1 MLSQR
6 FLTRRL
12 PQVAVRYNAPRA
24 FFSQGRTLAAAELD
38 DPLQNG
44 NYQNPPRVK
53 RAFRDPH
60 GDWWDKQER
69 RNFGEPVHE
78 ENEILGVF
86 SPEQYTHVTSRKG
99 FFHLGVFV
107 ATFLGFCGLV
117 SFYYPDKP
125 SVPRTYPEGLEKEL
139 GGPHAVKCEFFLF
152 QVQKQKRL
160 PPATT
165 QHNTPFLLSTRR
177 HFPTNSPSYLSR
189 LLNFV
194 ALESTE
200 NILRFIS
207 VQLEL
212 AGASD
217 QSRGINRRI
226 NSIQN
231 DSRHTRTLSGSR
243 RRPVSPTAAYTY
255 ALRVAYL
262 SYLLQPRSRRVQNV
276 PAPHQRPKR
285 SSTSFHDL
293 MSDFSL
299 VRDSKSTRFPHG
311 FITELEKR
319 LTGVLT
325 KKEKRKE
332 YQDPLV
338 VRTFAAFLNTLKE
351 QSFKKRM
358 EKDRRAEDLVLI
370 FYSNA
375 TKELSKAKDPDDDHW
390 KFMVDRHVALF
401 VRLISHILKDNDWAK
416 ERPELANRL
425 STLENKLLSQDQ
437 DLVQSS
443 GPSTVEVVVPLS
455 YEVRDMPLVQHVA
468 RVFNISTAQ
477 VQSDIDKH
485 REVWTAQ
492 AALKDLKTYQTHLSL
507 NNRKTMSKEDFQN
520 EDAYESWRK
529 SEGPDLSQMMLA
541 IVQANPELAKST
553 PGGALP
559 KFNANAGDNNDAAP
573 GDLYIL
579 AQTLSH
585 DLKDR
590 EIEATQFASEPP
602 SMKLLSKQSAEFLN
616 EVCLRWRIP
625 HFSRLVLFLEVVR
638 SKFVDNEIDLDTL
651 DSAFTY
657 IKETPSS
664 EKKRSSFVATVLFD
678 RHRWTVHD
686 LLSMQQLLS
695 SLHEALLR
703 ELYDVMMDCY
713 EGKPRPIGPVMYVL
727 ENHIQLDPSYTE
739 DLEDVDRFRCYVQ
752 NGLAQKATEKYQD
765 LLGQYVPMD
774 QDTWEID
781 HIIQLCEAI
790 TKLAQKIRKRYRN
803 NPEIMGAPF
812 PFRVEDLLE
821 EFVWRWIR
829 MTEEKIAEWV
839 EQAVRQDV
847 FAVRADDSTDLMI
860 PEDHRHS
867 VSVIDIFR
875 SFNQVVEQMIQLGWD
890 DDFQYAKFM
899 TALSKSISNGLAKY
913 CESLEQMFARE
924 MDRLSPDQ
932 EAALNQTAQEKLM
945 QIAKEAWAS
954 KEKIEPFQFFPESL
968 VKLNNVE
975 YALTQ
980 LDKLEREINVDGC
993 ADVIAKHAP
1002 PQMQKMRRS
1011 TTYVFT
1017 IKVVEAEDLKAC
1029 DMNGGSDP
1037 YVVLTDEYQKRI
1049 AKTRII
1055 YNNLNPR
1062 WDDSVD
1068 ITTQGPL
1075 NIIATIW
1082 DWDAV
1087 GDHDYVGRTSIKL
1100 DPLHFSDFL
1109 PKEYWLDLDTQGRL
1123 LLRVSMEGE
1132 RDDIQFYFGKAFRT
1146 LKRTER
1152 DMTRKI
1158 TEKPLFV
1165 TSNPEI
1171 LLSRGLSISSV
1182 SNFLSRNKA
1191 QATATGPSNADVENA
1206 LTPLFDYFNDNFAI
1220 MNKTLTSEAMKMVM
1234 ARLWKEVLS
1243 TIECLLVPPLSDK
1256 PSHQKPLTMQ
1266 EVDIVSRWLVLLLNF
1281 FHAIDEET
1289 GEANGV
1295 SIDILK
1301 SPNNHISQQ
1310 ANRNRAS
1317 APAHLGSGG
1326 SGGFLGV
1333 PGARRAKSIMLSRN
1347 LGTMKKMKEEKWRE
1361 AQAEPNDDMILRIL
1375 RMRPEA
1381 AGYLRDRSRQ
1391 KERLAAAA
1399 AADAIVK
1406 QSLMAGG
1413 GRMTGTLGRR

>member
-1 MLSQR
+1 M
-6 FLTRRL
+6 
-12 PQVAVRYNAPRA
+12 
-24 FFSQGRTLAAAELD
+24 
-38 DPLQNG
+38 
-44 NYQNPPRVK
+44 
-53 RAFRDPH
+53 
-60 GDWWDKQER
+60 
-69 RNFGEPVHE
+69 
-78 ENEILGVF
+78 
-86 SPEQYTHVTSRKG
+86 
-99 FFHLGVFV
+99 
-107 ATFLGFCGLV
+107 
-117 SFYYPDKP
+117 
-125 SVPRTYPEGLEKEL
+125 
-139 GGPHAVKCEFFLF
+139 
-152 QVQKQKRL
+152 
-160 PPATT
+160 
-165 QHNTPFLLSTRR
+165 ST
-177 HFPTNSPSYLSR
+177 
-189 LLNFV
+189 
-194 ALESTE
+194 AST
-200 NILRFIS
+200 
-207 VQLEL
+207 
-212 AGASD
+212 

-226 NSIQN
+226 NSLQN
-231 DSRHTRTLSGSR
+231 ESRHSRTPSGSR
-243 RRPVSPTAAYTY
+243 RRPVNPTTSYTY

-262 SYLLQPRSRRVQNV
+262 AYLLHPRSRRVHNA
-276 PAPHQRPKR
+276 PAPQQRPKR
-285 SSTSFHDL
+285 ASTSFHDL

-311 FITELEKR
+311 FISELEKR

-375 TKELSKAKDPDDDHW
+375 TKELSKGKDPDDDSW
-390 KFMVDRHVALF
+390 RLMVDRHVALF
-401 VRLISHILKDNDWAK
+401 VRLFALILKSNDWAK
-416 ERPELANRL
+416 ERPELSNRL
-425 STLENKLLSQDQ
+425 SVLENKLLSQDQ
-437 DLVQSS
+437 DLME
-443 GPSTVEVVVPLS
+443 GNGTSTVETTASLS
-455 YEVRDMPLVQHVA
+455 YDVKDMPLVQHVA
-468 RVFNISTAQ
+468 RIYGMSTAQ
-477 VQSDIDKH
+477 VQSDIDSH
-485 REVWTAQ
+485 RGTWTAR
-492 AALKDLKTYQTHLSL
+492 AALQDLKAYQTHLSL
-507 NNRKTMSKEDFQN
+507 NTRKTLSTEDFDN
-520 EDAYESWRK
+520 EEAYEHWK
-529 SEGPDLSQMMLA
+529 KGEGPDLSQMMLA
-541 IVQANPELAKST
+541 IVQSNPELAKSA

-559 KFNANAGDNNDAAP
+559 QFNAGPSDGALGELTRTNSDRPTSYIIDQPVDLSSLSFGDDNNSDESDTYTFIP
-573 GDLYIL
+573 PEPRTVYSHIL
-579 AQTLSH
+579 AQALTH

-590 EIEATQFASEPP
+590 EMEATQATSEIP
-602 SMKLLSKQSAEFLN
+602 SMKLLSKQSSELLN

-625 HFSRLVLFLEVVR
+625 NFSRIVLFLDVVR
-638 SKFVDNEIDLDTL
+638 TKFVDNEVDLDTL
-651 DSAFTY
+651 DAAFTFV
-657 IKETPSS
+657 KEAPSA
-664 EKKRSSFVATVLFD
+664 EKKRSSFVASVLYD
-678 RHRWTVHD
+678 RQKWTVHD
-686 LLSMQQLLS
+686 LLLMQQILS

-713 EGKPRPIGPVMYVL
+713 EAKPRPIGPVMYVL
-727 ENHIQLDPSYTE
+727 ENHIQIDPDYSE
-739 DLEDVDRFRCYVQ
+739 DSSDIERFRAYVQ
-752 NGLAQKATEKYQD
+752 DGLAQKAAEKYQE
-765 LLGQYVPMD
+765 LLGQEVPVEPES
-774 QDTWEID
+774 WELD
-781 HIIQLCEAI
+781 HVIQLCDVI
-790 TKLAQKIRKRYRN
+790 SKLAQKIRKRYRN
-803 NPEIMGAPF
+803 NPEIMGVSPHRTLVSNVFPIFAEDVHEMVVRIIEREQATGQELAIEDGFDLYKKLATVRRLFVEALPDQPF
-812 PFRVEDLLE
+812 PFSVEELME
-821 EFVWRWIR
+821 GFVWRWIR
-829 MTEEKIAEWV
+829 LTDQKIMDWV
-839 EQAVRQDV
+839 EHAIRQDA
-847 FAVRADDSTDLMI
+847 FNVRADDVGDMV
-860 PEDHRHS
+860 PEDYRHS

-875 SFNQVVEQMIQLGWD
+875 SFNQVVEQMIQLEWD

-899 TALSKSISNGLAKY
+899 TALSKSIGKGVARY
-913 CESLEQMFARE
+913 CESLEQMFAKE

-932 EAALNQTAQEKLM
+932 EAAMNQTAQEKIM
-945 QIAKEAWAS
+945 QMAKEAWNS
-954 KEKIEPFQFFPESL
+954 KEKIEPFQFFPQSL

-975 YALTQ
+975 YALAQ

-993 ADVIAKHAP
+993 AEVIAQHSP
-1002 PQMQKMRRS
+1002 PQLQKVRRS

-1017 IKVVEAEDLKAC
+1017 IKIVEAEDLKAC

-1037 YVVLTDEYQKRI
+1037 YVVLADEYQKRI

-1062 WDDSVD
+1062 WDDTVD

-1100 DPLHFSDFL
+1100 DPVHFSDFL
-1109 PKEYWLDLDTQGRL
+1109 PREYWLDLDTQGRL

-1158 TEKPLFV
+1158 TEKLSAYISHCLSRR
-1165 TSNPEI
+1165 TLKS
-1171 LLSRGLSISSV
+1171 LLSRGLTMASV
-1182 SNFLSRNKA
+1182 SNFLNRNRA
-1191 QATATGPSNADVENA
+1191 QSTATMPTSAEVENA

-1243 TIECLLVPPLSDK
+1243 TIESLLVPPLSDK

-1281 FHAIDEET
+1281 FHAVDDET

-1295 SIDILK
+1295 SMDILK
-1301 SPNNHISQQ
+1301 SPKYHEIQSLNFFYFEPTENLIRTSERMASATISRQQ
-1310 ANRNRAS
+1310 ANKNRAS
-1317 APAHLGSGG
+1317 APPHLGAAG
-1326 SGGFLGV
+1326 SGSVLGV
-1333 PGARRAKSIMLSRN
+1333 PAARRAKSIMLSRN
-1347 LGTMKKMKEEKWRE
+1347 LGTMKKMKEEKRRE

-1413 GRMTGTLGRR
+1413 GRMAGTLGRR